1 MIYTASPVIEDEE
14 INAVLDVLKSGMLVE
29 NKYARQLEEEFSKY
43 IGTKYATVTTS
54 GTTALHVALEAA
66 GIQPGDEVITTPFT
80 FIASSNA
87 ILFVGGIPV
96 FADID
101 PETYNIDPES
111 IKKKIT
117 PKTKAI
123 MPVHIF
129 GLPADMKA
137 IMEIAEEHNLLVIED
152 CAQAHGA
159 TIDGKKVGS
168 FGDIAAFS
176 FYATKNMMSGE
187 GGIVLTNNEE
197 MIETAKAVKN
207 HGRGAHGGYHYY
219 RIGYNFRMMDLVAAI
234 AVNQLKKLPKFLDAR
249 RKNVEHLVDII
260 GDLDGIKIQKEPKGY
275 RSAWHVFGPR
285 LTTNKISR
293 DKLIEEL
300 RNADI
305 GARTLYSIPC
315 YAQPAYKDIQNWRWA
330 KFVKYPDYSKVSCPN
345 AELVGNEHFELP
357 IHPRVSDDQIEYI
370 GTTLKKILT
379 K

>member
-29 NKYARQLEEEFSKY
+29 NKYARQLEEEFSKF

-54 GTTALHVALEAA
+54 GTTALHVALEAV

-129 GLPADMKA
+129 GLPANMKA
-137 IMEIAEEHNLLVIED
+137 IKEIAEDHDLLVIED

-197 MIETAKAVKN
+197 LIENAKAIKN
-207 HGRGAHGGYHYY
+207 HGRGAHGGYQYY

-234 AVNQLKKLPKFLDAR
+234 AVNQLKKLPGFLEAR
-249 RKNVEHLVDII
+249 RKNVEHLVSII
-260 GDLDGIKIQKEPKGY
+260 GELDGIEIQKEPKGY

-285 LTTNKISR
+285 LISTKVSR
-293 DKLIEEL
+293 DELIDQL
-300 RNADI
+300 RKADI

-315 YAQPAYKDIQNWRWA
+315 YAQPAYKDIKNWRWA
-330 KFVKYPDYSKVSCPN
+330 KFVQYPDYSKVSCPN
-345 AELVGNEHFELP
+345 AELVGNQHFELP
-357 IHPRVSDDQIEYI
+357 IHPRVTDEQIEYI
-370 GTTLKKILT
+370 GNKVKEIIQ